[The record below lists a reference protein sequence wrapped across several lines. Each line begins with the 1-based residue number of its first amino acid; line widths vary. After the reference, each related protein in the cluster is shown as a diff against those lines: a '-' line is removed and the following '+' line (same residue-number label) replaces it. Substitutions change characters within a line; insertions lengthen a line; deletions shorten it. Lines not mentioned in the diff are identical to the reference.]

1 MIIIKAITGM
11 MSLQMI
17 RDAYRL
23 IGRMTALNIFISCSA
38 DHGLPFPQYFVWNQ
52 ILQLGP
58 KVGNCL

>member
-1 MIIIKAITGM
+1 M

-23 IGRMTALNIFISCSA
+23 IGRMAALNIFISRSA

-52 ILQLGP
+52 ILHLGP